1 MNSNMNSNEYVSFFN
16 DYTSSVCLVCVYALE
31 YDREMLTNSIFKTA
45 GKSQEILNITDMLQ
59 HEI

>member
-1 MNSNMNSNEYVSFFN
+1 MNSNEYVSFFN
-16 DYTSSVCLVCVYALE
+16 GCTSSVCLVCVYALE